1 MPQDLRKADL
11 VIGRMHIFRSKFS
24 SISFLLLWKNSK
36 PFKWGCS
43 WCHAL
48 LMIRCKKTPMY
59 MVKREMQYHQQLEI
73 QMNYCLYILFAY
85 LVLLNALFNCH
96 LVNRLLS
103 NYRLLKICKWNTNV
117 DIFFFNFLWIFI
129 RSTTLTTACWTMS
142 DLHCMGQRQLY
153 MEGTSEHE
161 YYLMSDL

>member
-11 VIGRMHIFRSKFS
+11 IIGRMHIFGSKFS
-24 SISFLLLWKNSK
+24 YISFLLLWKNSK

-48 LMIRCKKTPMY
+48 LMIRWKKTPMY
-59 MVKREMQYHQQLEI
+59 MVKREMQYHQELEI

-117 DIFFFNFLWIFI
+117 DRYFFLIFYE
-129 RSTTLTTACWTMS
+129 SS
-142 DLHCMGQRQLY
+142 SEVLHWPLHAGQCQICTVWARDSCTWKEPVN
-153 MEGTSEHE
+153 MNII
-161 YYLMSDL
+161 